1 MADFSNNK
9 IAEYSFNDFMLY
21 QYFSHGKLDN
31 PKFLKSQKPFWNTL
45 IISKTLM
52 DYQWMQYYKN
62 IKYRERFAKF
72 IEKNENNIQIST
84 GYIDAN
90 TGKIVIKRNLKDVVY
105 LESLDDTEFF
115 QIKYDNKEVSRLDI
129 FNSKDRLVRRFSGNY
144 ISNNHDYV
152 NKQNATF
159 FILNKGRDSLNKN
172 SMISKQLLKG
182 KDLKPIFADEKMFV
196 KTTAKNYAIFGFYKD
211 YKMGLID
218 NQYKIIKPAIYQN
231 ILAADESQST
241 DILILQ
247 KQDNHNEI
255 IDAKTFEPIIDI
267 TFKIDMVTTNM
278 VFT

>member
-1 MADFSNNK
+1 
-9 IAEYSFNDFMLY
+9 MLY